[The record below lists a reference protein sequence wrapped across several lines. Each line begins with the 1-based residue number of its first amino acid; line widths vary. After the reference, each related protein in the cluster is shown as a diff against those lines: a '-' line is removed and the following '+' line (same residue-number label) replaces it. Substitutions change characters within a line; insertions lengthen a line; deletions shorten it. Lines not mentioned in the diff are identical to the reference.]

1 MQIKCGNSGISSVII
16 ANVPLF
22 IDQLK
27 CLWYRTKLAKGVGRE
42 MIHLSRELSLKSSGK
57 AYQANFLGLWH
68 FICVCFFWQCHTDN
82 DRWSCALDFNFM
94 AEIENEKRAENEI
107 ENKFSID
114 NKGKSTQTGINFRLF
129 RANFDTRNWI
139 NA

>member
-1 MQIKCGNSGISSVII
+1 M
-16 ANVPLF
+16 PP
-22 IDQLK
+22 
-27 CLWYRTKLAKGVGRE
+27 
-42 MIHLSRELSLKSSGK
+42 
-57 AYQANFLGLWH
+57 
-68 FICVCFFWQCHTDN
+68 DN

-94 AEIENEKRAENEI
+94 AEIENRAENEI

-129 RANFDTRNWI
+129 RANFDTRCWI